1 MRPNANR
8 RVLLALVGLAVAS
21 ACKNLDVPNLNAP
34 AIGDLETVPTRSGV
48 ATAVQGLVD
57 ELRSN
62 QGGVV
67 ATFGAF
73 GREGYNLDPSN
84 PQAPAN
90 IYVRLDQDAG
100 GGFWTT
106 AYRMLRQGKVV
117 LSATDKV
124 ADLTAA
130 EKEGIRGFTKT
141 LEALALLY
149 NIMAMDQSGAA
160 LDVNAQ
166 TGDPLPD
173 IKSKAEVYT
182 RILQLLDEA
191 ATNLNAAGSSF
202 AFGLP
207 PGFAGF
213 NTPATFLKFNKAIR
227 ARANIYTKNYTGALT
242 DLAASFLSTTAPL
255 TLGVYLDFSTG
266 TGDAANPIY
275 DPTTRQ
281 RFAHPSIL
289 RDAQLQADGV
299 TRDTRATSKVAP
311 IDSIIRHGFPV
322 SEKLTVYTSAGA
334 SIPVIR
340 NEELILLRAEA
351 NLALGSTS
359 AAIADINVVRAAA
372 SGLPPISDPYV
383 ANAALRQPAT
393 LLDELLYE
401 KRYSLFWEFGT
412 TWIDARNYGKLA
424 LLPHDR
430 TGDKVFPNFALPNRE
445 CSQRSP
451 APAGC
456 TVPAGL

>member
-1 MRPNANR
+1 MRPNTYPCL
-8 RVLLALVGLAVAS
+8 LLALLGLATAS
-21 ACKNLDVPNLNAP
+21 ACKSLDVPNLNAP
-34 AIGDLETVPTRSGV
+34 AIGDLETTPTRSAV

-90 IYVRLDQDAG
+90 IYVRLDQEAG
-100 GGFWTT
+100 SGFWTT
-106 AYRMLRQGKVV
+106 AYRLMRQGNVV
-117 LSATDKV
+117 LSAVDKV
-124 ADLTAA
+124 SEFTAA

-141 LEALALLY
+141 IEALGQLY
-149 NIMAMDQSGAA
+149 NIMAMDVSGAA

-173 IKSKAEVYT
+173 IKPKAEVYT
-182 RILQLLDEA
+182 RVLQLLDEG
-191 ATNLNAAGSSF
+191 ATSLNAAGSSF

-207 PGFAGF
+207 AGFTGF
-213 NTPATFLKFNKAIR
+213 NTPTSFLTFNKAIR
-227 ARANIYTKNYTGALT
+227 ARTNIYAKNYAQALT
-242 DLAASFLSTTAPL
+242 DLAASFLSTSAPL

-289 RDAQLQADGV
+289 DSAQYQIDGTTLDA
-299 TRDTRATSKVAP
+299 RATAKVAP
-311 IDSIIRHGFPV
+311 IPPIIRHGFPV

-351 NLALGSTS
+351 NLALGNTS
-359 AAIADINVVRAAA
+359 AAIADINVVRAPA
-372 SGLPPISDPYV
+372 GLPPISDPYV
-383 ANAALRQPAT
+383 ANLALKQPAT

-412 TWIDARNYGKLA
+412 SWIDARNYGKLA
-424 LLPHDR
+424 SLPHDR
-430 TGDKVFPNFALPNRE
+430 TGDLVFPYFSLPNRE
-445 CSQRSP
+445 CSQRTP
-451 APAGC
+451 APPGC